1 MLTSAAD
8 WIVSQLESAGE
19 LDMIRGLEKLWV
31 HNGGLVAVYELLS
44 TQSASEF
51 WVGHLHVWW

>member
-8 WIVSQLESAGE
+8 WIVSQLEGAGE
-19 LDMIRGLEKLWV
+19 LDLVRGLEKLWV
-31 HNGGLVAVYELLS
+31 RDGGFVTVCELLS
-44 TQSASEF
+44 THSVSEF